1 MGLSPMGEPRSR
13 RELKE
18 SEIVF
23 QDIVDTALKRFGS
36 GLQKVLEDIHRW
48 APFAQWGSVLVCE
61 ECYLVEAM
69 FFCGDLRLC
78 FSVAVDF
85 SSGVRSQQLTLP
97 CMTGWIC

>member
-18 SEIVF
+18 SEIAF

-48 APFAQWGSVLVCE
+48 APFANGGLCWSAKNAIWWRPCSSVV
-61 ECYLVEAM
+61 
-69 FFCGDLRLC
+69 
-78 FSVAVDF
+78 
-85 SSGVRSQQLTLP
+85 
-97 CMTGWIC
+97 I

>member
-18 SEIVF
+18 SEVVF

-48 APFAQWGSVLVCE
+48 ASCAHWSAENRCVVVCHVSPLMIHGCAVPEQW
-61 ECYLVEAM
+61 A
-69 FFCGDLRLC
+69 
-78 FSVAVDF
+78 VAVRCTPG
-85 SSGVRSQQLTLP
+85 SWR
-97 CMTGWIC
+97 CHA

>member
-48 APFAQWGSVLVCE
+48 ASTAEVRF
-61 ECYLVEAM
+61 LVERQTNPPKIPG
-69 FFCGDLRLC
+69 C
-78 FSVAVDF
+78 AVLEQWASAVGCAP
-85 SSGVRSQQLTLP
+85 SS
-97 CMTGWIC
+97 

>member
-18 SEIVF
+18 SEVVF

-48 APFAQWGSVLVCE
+48 ASFAEDRYLAGCHAHLLKMHGCAVAEQW
-61 ECYLVEAM
+61 AP
-69 FFCGDLRLC
+69 
-78 FSVAVDF
+78 AVGCAP
-85 SSGVRSQQLTLP
+85 SS
-97 CMTGWIC
+97 